1 MTHPIRQQPRRVPL
15 SKQAAAEQCVAE
27 MRAAGVIEPSSSSW
41 VSPNGTKES
50 YSRVAVLCRLQTS
63 E

>member
-1 MTHPIRQQPRRVPL
+1 MTHPIRQQPL

-41 VSPNGTKES
+41 VSPVVMVPKKVTPG
-50 YSRVAVLCRLQTS
+50 
-63 E
+63 